1 MLDLTRRRLLKNSLF
16 GTLTLGGAG
25 ALPRKAWA
33 SPWAEL
39 PAGIW
44 PPGYQPKKILEI
56 FCYGGLSQWET
67 IWVAEDTGIPGKK
80 DWRNFDAGVQGM
92 NWHCLPDKPMPSEE
106 TISFG
111 IDAAGTP
118 INWGPATKPL
128 WRPDI
133 FSRAR
138 MVTLAHDLE
147 PHEAAVPL
155 ALTGHRLGNPRM
167 AGKGSAIAHRMTS
180 ILAQTLPYA
189 FVLSPDNIAGYTY
202 VQQTAIANGQHPGYA
217 EPLLIKIGDGTFAPL
232 LQRSQMTK
240 QADQLIADYQAMYRD
255 GLRFQGMGEVV
266 RSAGFTS
273 YDTAVNFLLHAGDLY
288 NLFNA
293 NSVLAVNNGPVCA
306 SNDPVVPP
314 DLPNRTKT
322 ALDVAT
328 LLLNTG
334 AGYVGVLDGGIRH
347 DVTQNSPYDTH
358 FDVDSN
364 TMKAGQHIELTS
376 ANAFNLCSCLAAKIG
391 QNDPDKLDLDQV
403 MIVIHSEF
411 GRTPMV
417 GMSGGRDHWPP
428 GYAAVLIGGPIVSR
442 SINGQ
447 LLTDG
452 TTESNHAYSPSDLHG
467 AVLMAAGIDPF
478 ASENFGV
485 VEFTSLV
492 SSSGTED
499 ATRPQ
504 LRSQILGV

>member
-1 MLDLTRRRLLKNSLF
+1 MLDLTRRSLLKSSF
-16 GTLTLGGAG
+16 VGTLALGGAG

-33 SPWAEL
+33 SGWAEL
-39 PAGIW
+39 PDGIW
-44 PPGYQPKKILEI
+44 PPGYQPKKVLEI

-67 IWVAEDTGIPGKK
+67 FWVAEDTGTPGKK
-80 DWRNFDAGVQGM
+80 NWRNFDAGVQGM
-92 NWHCLPDKPMPSEE
+92 NWHCSPDQPMPSAE
-106 TISFG
+106 TTPFG
-111 IDAAGTP
+111 NDAAGTP

-133 FSRAR
+133 FNRVR

-167 AGKGSAIAHRMTS
+167 AGMGSAIQHRLAS
-180 ILAQTLPYA
+180 IQPQTVPYA

-202 VQQTAIANGQHPGYA
+202 VQQTAVSNGQHPGYA
-217 EPLLIKIGDGTFAPL
+217 VPMLIKIGDASFAAL

-240 QADQLIADYQAMYRD
+240 QADQLLADYQAMYRD
-255 GLRFQGMGEVV
+255 GLRFQGMGEAV

-288 NLFNA
+288 NLFNS
-293 NSVLAVNNGPVCA
+293 NNVLAVNTGPVCA
-306 SNDPVVPP
+306 SNDPAIPP
-314 DLPNRTKT
+314 DQPSRTKT

-328 LLLNTG
+328 LLLNAG
-334 AGYVGVLDGGIRH
+334 AGYVGILDGGIRH
-347 DVTQNSPYDTH
+347 DDAQNSPYDTH
-358 FDVDSN
+358 FDVYGN
-364 TMKAGQHIELTS
+364 TMKPGQHIEVTS

-391 QNDPDKLDLDQV
+391 ANDPDKLDLDQV

-411 GRTPMV
+411 GRTPNI
-417 GMSGGRDHWPP
+417 GTSGGRDHWPP

-447 LLTDG
+447 ILADG
-452 TTESNHAYSPSDLHG
+452 TAEPMHSYGPSDVYG

-485 VEFTSLV
+485 ADFTALV
-492 SSSGTED
+492 SDGTELG
-499 ATRPQ
+499 TRPQ
-504 LRSQILGV
+504 LKSQILGL